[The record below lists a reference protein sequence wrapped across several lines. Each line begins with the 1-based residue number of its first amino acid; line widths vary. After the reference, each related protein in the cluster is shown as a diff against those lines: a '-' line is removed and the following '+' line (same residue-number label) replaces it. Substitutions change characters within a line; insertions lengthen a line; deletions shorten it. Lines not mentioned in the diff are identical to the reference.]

1 VTATARESGPRWLAD
16 LNVTVPP
23 TGQVEFGAGVIHR
36 LPAAIEAVGRRRA
49 FVVTDRG
56 LRAAGVLDR
65 VLHVLTATGVEYD
78 VFEDVQP
85 NPSTA
90 TVMSGA
96 AQVRGFGP
104 AAVVALGGG
113 SAMDAAKGIALLA
126 ATSGSADEF
135 DDSVEPD
142 QPGLPVIAIPTT
154 AGTGAE
160 TNGFGVIE
168 DTARRR
174 KVYIG
179 HSSVRPRIAVLDP
192 ELTIG
197 VPAPVTA
204 ATGVDALVHGIE
216 SLSSRGAN
224 PISMAYAA
232 QAVRMVSGWLPAAV
246 DDGGD
251 LEARAQ
257 LILGA
262 HLAGQALTISG
273 LGLVHGIAHALTAHT
288 GTPHGVALAAVLRE
302 VMEFNQDAAGPAYAA
317 VAGATGATGSDPVRA
332 AITTVDNLLERV
344 RIRKPLRKL
353 GCDQDLLSPIATAAL
368 ADPVTANTPRMP
380 SQDEV
385 LSILRS
391 VY

>member
-1 VTATARESGPRWLAD
+1 MTTSTARARLAD
-16 LNVTVPP
+16 TTISLAP
-23 TGQVEFGAGVIHR
+23 TCRVEFGAGAVHR
-36 LPAAIEAVGRRRA
+36 LPEAIATLGRRRA

-65 VLHVLTATGVEYD
+65 VLHVLTDAGVEYG
-78 VFEDVQP
+78 VYEGVVP

-90 TVMSGA
+90 TVDDGA
-96 AQVRGFGP
+96 AAARRFGS
-104 AAVVALGGG
+104 AAIVALGGG
-113 SAMDAAKGIALLA
+113 SAMDAAKAIALR
-126 ATSGSADEF
+126 AT
-135 DDSVEPD
+135 EPAM
-142 QPGLPVIAIPTT
+142 PIVAIPTT

-174 KVYIG
+174 KVYLG
-179 HSSVRPRIAVLDP
+179 DDTVRPRIAVLDP

-197 VPAPVTA
+197 VPAAVTA
-204 ATGVDALVHGIE
+204 ATGIDALVHGIE

-224 PISMAYAA
+224 PVSVGYAT
-232 QAVRMVSGWLPAAV
+232 QAIRMVSAWLPAAV
-246 DDGGD
+246 EDGTD

-302 VMEFNQDAAGPAYAA
+302 VMTFNADVAQAAYASVADAMGAENAITGVDALVERVGVRRPLRELGCVRNMLPDIAAAA
-317 VAGATGATGSDPVRA
+317 VADA
-332 AITTVDNLLERV
+332 
-344 RIRKPLRKL
+344 
-353 GCDQDLLSPIATAAL
+353 
-368 ADPVTANTPRMP
+368 VTANSPRLP
-380 SQDEV
+380 AAEDV
-385 LSILRS
+385 LEILRATF
-391 VY
+391 

>member
-1 VTATARESGPRWLAD
+1 MTTSADPARLAD
-16 LNVTVPP
+16 TTISLAP
-23 TGQVEFGAGVIHR
+23 TCRIEFGAGVIHR
-36 LPAAIEAVGRRRA
+36 LPDAIAALGHRRA

-65 VLHVLTATGVEYD
+65 VLHVLTDAGVEHGVYD
-78 VFEDVQP
+78 GVLP
-85 NPSTA
+85 NPSTS
-90 TVMSGA
+90 TVDEGA
-96 AQVRGFGP
+96 ARARRFG
-104 AAVVALGGG
+104 AAAIVALGGG

-126 ATSGSADEF
+126 ANPGSADDF
-135 DDSVEPD
+135 DYRNEPAN
-142 QPGLPVIAIPTT
+142 PGLPIVAIPTT

-168 DTARRR
+168 DTARRC

-179 HSSVRPRIAVLDP
+179 HDTVRPGIAVLDP

-204 ATGVDALVHGIE
+204 ATGIDALVHGIE

-224 PISMAYAA
+224 PISVAYAS
-232 QAVRMVSGWLPAAV
+232 QAVRMVSRWLPAAV
-246 DDGGD
+246 ADGSD

-288 GTPHGVALAAVLRE
+288 GTPHGVALAAVLRP
-302 VMEFNQDAAGPAYAA
+302 VMEFNADIASASYAQVAEAMAVTEAIPAVDELVGRVGIRRPLRDLNCAPGMLPDIAAAA
-317 VAGATGATGSDPVRA
+317 VADA
-332 AITTVDNLLERV
+332 
-344 RIRKPLRKL
+344 
-353 GCDQDLLSPIATAAL
+353 
-368 ADPVTANTPRMP
+368 VTANSPRLP
-380 SQDEV
+380 ATSDV
-385 LSILRS
+385 LEILRATF
-391 VY
+391 